1 MGSPG
6 FDSRLPCGFCAG
18 AFSLRKAKHD
28 VVECETMR
36 AQRPRQGILVLHKT
50 LDILETI
57 RDSRSGMTLADLA
70 RALGLP
76 KPTAYRIVATLESRG
91 GLTRT
96 PQGHYLISR
105 KLFDMPKDESEEQAL
120 LRAAEPTM
128 ARLVNSCRETV
139 NLGVLDAGEVVVI
152 STVES
157 PQTIR
162 MTSKVGNR
170 RYLHSTA
177 LGKVLLS
184 GLPEKEVL
192 RLIRIQG
199 LPRLTP
205 RTIVTRQALANELE
219 IVRRQGYAMD
229 NEENEP
235 DGRCLGAPIISVGG
249 RIVAALSISAPI
261 FRMDM
266 SRARAL
272 AGELMVTCRDISHDM
287 TSKA

>member
-1 MGSPG
+1 MTGQ
-6 FDSRLPCGFCAG
+6 
-18 AFSLRKAKHD
+18 K
-28 VVECETMR
+28 
-36 AQRPRQGILVLHKT
+36 PRQGILVLHKM

-57 RDSRSGMTLADLA
+57 RESRSGLSLADLA

-91 GLTRT
+91 YIARN
-96 PQGHYLISR
+96 PAGHYLIAR
-105 KLFDMPKDESEEQAL
+105 KLFDLQQDESEEQAL
-120 LRAAEPTM
+120 LRAAQPVM
-128 ARLVNSCRETV
+128 ARLVDSCRETV
-139 NLGVLDAGEVVVI
+139 NLGILDAGEVVVI

-162 MTSKVGNR
+162 MSSKVGNR

-184 GLPEKEVL
+184 GLPEKEVQ

-205 RTIVTRQALANELE
+205 RTIVTRQALAAELDL
-219 IVRRQGYAMD
+219 VRRQGFAMD

-235 DGRCLGAPIISVGG
+235 DGRCLGAPVLGVGG

-266 SRARAL
+266 TRARAL
-272 AGELMVTCRDISHDM
+272 AAELIEATRAASRVL
-287 TSKA
+287 TSPA

>member
-1 MGSPG
+1 M
-6 FDSRLPCGFCAG
+6 
-18 AFSLRKAKHD
+18 KEKK
-28 VVECETMR
+28 
-36 AQRPRQGILVLHKT
+36 QRQGILVLHKT

-57 RDSRSGMTLADLA
+57 RDSRSGMSLADLA
-70 RALGLP
+70 RALSLP

-91 GLTRT
+91 CLSRT
-96 PQGHYLISR
+96 SAGHYVISR

-120 LRAAEPTM
+120 LRAAEPAM
-128 ARLVNSCRETV
+128 VRLVDSCRETV

-157 PQTIR
+157 PQSIR
-162 MTSKVGNR
+162 MSSKVGNR

-184 GLPEKEVL
+184 GLPEKEVQ

-205 RTIVTRQALANELE
+205 RTIVTRQGLASELD
-219 IVRRQGYAMD
+219 IVRRQGYAID
-229 NEENEP
+229 NEENEG
-235 DGRCLGAPIISVGG
+235 DGRCIGGPILGVGG

-266 SRARAL
+266 SRTRAL
-272 AGELMVTCRDISHDM
+272 ANELVETCRGISRDM
-287 TSKA
+287 ASKA

>member
-1 MGSPG
+1 MN
-6 FDSRLPCGFCAG
+6 
-18 AFSLRKAKHD
+18 
-28 VVECETMR
+28 E
-36 AQRPRQGILVLHKT
+36 PRQKKGILVLHKM

-57 RDSRSGMTLADLA
+57 RESRSGLALADLS

-91 GLTRT
+91 YISRN
-96 PQGHYLISR
+96 PAGHYLVA
-105 KLFDMPKDESEEQAL
+105 KKFYDLQPDVSEEQAL
-120 LRAAEPTM
+120 LHAAQPVM
-128 ARLVNSCRETV
+128 AKLVDSCRETV
-139 NLGVLDAGEVVVI
+139 NLGVLDGGEVVVI

-157 PQTIR
+157 PQSIR
-162 MTSKVGNR
+162 MSSKVGNR

-205 RTIVTRQALANELE
+205 RTVGTRQALAAELD

-235 DGRCLGAPIISVGG
+235 DGRCLGAPILSVGG

-266 SRARAL
+266 ARARTL
-272 AGELMVTCRDISHDM
+272 AGELVGACQGISRAL
-287 TSKA
+287 TPQG

>member
-1 MGSPG
+1 MKDP
-6 FDSRLPCGFCAG
+6 
-18 AFSLRKAKHD
+18 KK
-28 VVECETMR
+28 
-36 AQRPRQGILVLHKT
+36 RQGILVLHKT

-57 RDSRSGMTLADLA
+57 RDSRSGLTLADLA

-91 GLTRT
+91 CLARN
-96 PQGHYLISR
+96 PEGHYLISR
-105 KLFDMPKDESEEQAL
+105 KMFGLPKDESEEQAL
-120 LRAAEPTM
+120 LRAAEPAM
-128 ARLVNSCRETV
+128 VRLVNSCRETV

-184 GLPEKEVL
+184 GLPEKEVQ

-199 LPRLTP
+199 LPKLTP
-205 RTIVTRQALANELE
+205 RTLSTRQALAGELE
-219 IVRRQGYAMD
+219 NVRRQGYAMD
-229 NEENEP
+229 DEENEP
-235 DGRCLGAPIISVGG
+235 DGRCLGAPIFGVGG

-266 SRARAL
+266 TRSRAL
-272 AGELMVTCRDISHDM
+272 SGELIDACRGISRDM
-287 TSKA
+287 TAHA

>member
-1 MGSPG
+1 M
-6 FDSRLPCGFCAG
+6 
-18 AFSLRKAKHD
+18 K
-28 VVECETMR
+28 ETTR
-36 AQRPRQGILVLHKT
+36 RQGILVLHKT
-50 LDILETI
+50 LDILETV
-57 RDSRSGMTLADLA
+57 RESRSGLSLADLA

-76 KPTAYRIVATLESRG
+76 KPTAYRIVATLEGRG
-91 GLTRT
+91 YITRN
-96 PQGHYLISR
+96 PAGHYEISR
-105 KLFDMPKDESEEQAL
+105 KLLDLRQNESEEQAL
-120 LRAAEPTM
+120 LRE
-128 ARLVNSCRETV
+128 ARPVMEKLVESCRETV

-177 LGKVLLS
+177 LGKVLLC
-184 GLPEKEVL
+184 GLSEKESQ

-205 RTIVTRQALANELE
+205 RTLVTRQALAAELE
-219 IVRRQGYAMD
+219 QVRRQGYALD

-235 DGRCLGAPIISVGG
+235 DGRCLGAPIIGPGG
-249 RIVAALSISAPI
+249 RIMAALSISAPV

-266 SRARAL
+266 ARVRSLSGDLVDACRAISRSLTTHA
-272 AGELMVTCRDISHDM
+272 
-287 TSKA
+287 